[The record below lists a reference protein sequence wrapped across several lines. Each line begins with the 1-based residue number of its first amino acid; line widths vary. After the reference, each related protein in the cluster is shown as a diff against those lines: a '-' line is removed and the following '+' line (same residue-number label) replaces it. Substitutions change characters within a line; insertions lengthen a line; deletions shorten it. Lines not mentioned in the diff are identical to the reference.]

1 MKLNKYGDCC
11 MSIIREVKEESRRE
25 MLKRIS
31 AHSHIRGLGLDEK
44 GEPLHVADGLVG
56 QIEARRAAGI
66 VVKMIKEGRL
76 AGRGILFVGPPG
88 SGKTA
93 LAIAIAREL
102 GEDTPFVMI
111 NGAELYSTE
120 IKKTEILMRAVRRAI
135 GIRFKEIRRVYEG
148 VVKDIKFALASHPF
162 NPYTKIPRAA
172 RITLMTKDE
181 EKTLEV
187 DESIAMQLAQHG
199 IRRGDMI
206 SIDADTGE
214 VFKLG
219 RVKGIEKAKYFD
231 VESTRV
237 FEEMPKGKIF
247 KEKEIIRT
255 VTLHDLDEAYAAQKR
270 AVFSIIGG
278 LLEEREIDPEIRK
291 NVDELVRKHLS
302 EGKVTL
308 VPGVLFIDDVHM
320 LDIESFS
327 FLSRVLES
335 EFSPIVIMATNRGI
349 TKIRGTDIESPHGIP
364 LDLLDRLLIIPVRPY
379 TPDEMREIIMI
390 RSEEEEVKLS
400 KDAIDALV
408 KIASERS
415 LRYAVQLMHP
425 AKIIAD
431 RKGREEVRAEDVEE
445 AAKLFMDVSLSTEF
459 AKKWESKFLK

>member
-1 MKLNKYGDCC
+1 
-11 MSIIREVKEESRRE
+11 MSMIREVKEESKRE

-44 GEPLHVADGLVG
+44 GEPKYIADGLVG
-56 QIEARRAAGI
+56 QLEARKAAGI
-66 VVKMIKEGRL
+66 VVKMIKEGKL
-76 AGRGILFVGPPG
+76 AGRGILLVGPPG

-135 GIRFKEIRRVYEG
+135 GIRVRELRRVYEG
-148 VVKDIKFALASHPF
+148 VVKEIKFALASHPF
-162 NPYTKIPRAA
+162 NPYVKVPRGA
-172 RITLMTKDE
+172 RITLTTKDE

-187 DESIAMQLAQHG
+187 DQSIAMQLAQLS
-199 IRRGDMI
+199 IRRGDLI
-206 SIDADTGE
+206 SIDADSGE

-219 RVKGIEKAKYFD
+219 RVKGIEKARYYD
-231 VESTRV
+231 IETSRV
-237 FEEMPKGKIF
+237 LEDMPKGKIF
-247 KEKEIIRT
+247 KEKEIVRT

-270 AVFSIIGG
+270 AVISLIGVG
-278 LLEEREIDPEIRK
+278 SEEREIDPEIRK
-291 NVDELVRKHLS
+291 AVDDSVRKALS

-320 LDIESFS
+320 LDIEAFS
-327 FLSRVLES
+327 FLTRVMES
-335 EFSPIVIMATNRGI
+335 EFSPILILATNRGI
-349 TKIRGTDIESPHGIP
+349 TRIRGTDYEGPHGMP
-364 LDLLDRLLIIPVRPY
+364 LDLLDRLLIISVRPY
-379 TPDEMREIIMI
+379 NPDEIREIIMI
-390 RSEEEEVKLS
+390 RAEEEEIKLS
-400 KDAIDALV
+400 KDAIEYLV

-415 LRYAVQLMHP
+415 LRYAIQLMQP
-425 AKIIAD
+425 AKIIAE
-431 RKGREEVRAEDVEE
+431 RKGRDEIKEEDVEE
-445 AAKLFMDVSLSTEF
+445 ACKLFIDVSQSVEI